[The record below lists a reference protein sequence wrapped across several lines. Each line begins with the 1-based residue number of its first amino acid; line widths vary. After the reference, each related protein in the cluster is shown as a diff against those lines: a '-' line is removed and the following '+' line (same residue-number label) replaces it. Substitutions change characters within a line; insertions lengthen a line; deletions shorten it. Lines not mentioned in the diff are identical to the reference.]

1 MGNDGMLVEGFEF
14 PTVTYAVGRAFQER
28 KHRAAGVDPALFG
41 HLADPTFLGHGA
53 LRAMDAAGLALVGQV
68 HMTQRFRQTRR
79 LRLDEPLTVSG
90 RVVRIEQVPR
100 GRRVHCGFEYRD
112 ADGDLVCETERSGLR
127 PGPDAERPR
136 GPGANADGA
145 ASGDAAPGF
154 EEVAVHALT
163 PEGVAA
169 YSDDALNPIHNDPE
183 VAARFGYR
191 APIAAGLMGIHYY
204 MAHLAGDGV
213 PSELDLSIR
222 FRRPMFWDDR
232 LRLFRASGRLCLVN
246 DAGRMVSEAWVG

>member
-1 MGNDGMLVEGFEF
+1 MGNDGMPVEGFEF

-53 LRAMDAAGLALVGQV
+53 LRAMDAAGLPLVGQV

-127 PGPDAERPR
+127 PDPDAERPR
-136 GPGANADGA
+136 GPGASADGA
-145 ASGDAAPGF
+145 ASGDAALGF
-154 EEVAVHALT
+154 EEMAVHALT

-232 LRLFRASGRLCLVN
+232 LRLFRASGHLCLVN
-246 DAGRMVSEAWVG
+246 DADRTVSEAWIG

>member
-1 MGNDGMLVEGFEF
+1 MGDDDILVEGFEF

-28 KHRAAGVDPALFG
+28 KHRAAGVDPARFG
-41 HLADPTFLGHGA
+41 SLADLTFLGHGA
-53 LRAMDAAGLALVGQV
+53 LRAMDASGLSIVGQV
-68 HMTQRFRQTRR
+68 HMTQRFRQTRAV
-79 LRLDEPLTVSG
+79 RLDEPLTVSG
-90 RVVRIEQVPR
+90 RIVRIERVPR
-100 GRRVHCGFEYRD
+100 GERVHCAFEYRD
-112 ADGDLVCETERSGLR
+112 ANGGLVCGTERSGLR
-127 PGPDAERPR
+127 PDPDAERPR
-136 GPGANADGA
+136 GPGGNADGTVA
-145 ASGDAAPGF
+145 GDADPGL
-154 EEVAVHALT
+154 EEVAVHMLT

-204 MAHLAGDGV
+204 MAHLVGDGV

-232 LRLFRASGRLCLVN
+232 LRLLRASGRLCLVN
-246 DAGRMVSEAWVG
+246 DADRAVSEARIG